1 MGGGGGGGFGDIPS
15 PSKRDE
21 TVKVIRERNLEQLKE
36 AREKNKEK
44 RIREMV
50 SIHHPDEMGV
60 VFLNAGQGDATI
72 VRFPNGEVM
81 VVDCNVD
88 NAPEN
93 IVKYLKNAGIGKID
107 YLVITHQHYDH
118 VSGMNEITDNFEVG
132 EVWTT
137 KYERTPEEFNTADD
151 YKKYRDTYIN
161 PLKKLSEKGVKIRTP
176 SAKTETYKESGKVKM
191 YAYSPSSGAQGKDE
205 DIHEESIAIKVKFG
219 KTSIFF
225 AGDITNKGLDR
236 IGNYYKISDTTIW
249 HASHHGSKEGANEE
263 ALKQA
268 KPNYTVI
275 PVGKGNF
282 HGHPHPE
289 AKKIYSKH
297 TQKKVYRTDEG
308 SVGFRFNLKG
318 ESIEVQD

>member
-137 KYERTPEEFNTADD
+137 KYERTPEEFNLTLL
-151 YKKYRDTYIN
+151 Y
-161 PLKKLSEKGVKIRTP
+161 
-176 SAKTETYKESGKVKM
+176 
-191 YAYSPSSGAQGKDE
+191 
-205 DIHEESIAIKVKFG
+205 
-219 KTSIFF
+219 
-225 AGDITNKGLDR
+225 
-236 IGNYYKISDTTIW
+236 
-249 HASHHGSKEGANEE
+249 
-263 ALKQA
+263 
-268 KPNYTVI
+268 
-275 PVGKGNF
+275 
-282 HGHPHPE
+282 
-289 AKKIYSKH
+289 
-297 TQKKVYRTDEG
+297 
-308 SVGFRFNLKG
+308 
-318 ESIEVQD
+318 